1 MATRKRKTTR
11 KRATKKAKRAGTSV
25 FKLAARNKSYVAAK
39 KSAKKAAARQ
49 KAAWKKA
56 VSSARKKLR

>member
-1 MATRKRKTTR
+1 M
-11 KRATKKAKRAGTSV
+11 ATKKRKACKKRASKKTKRAGMSV
-25 FKLAARNKSYVAAK
+25 FKIASRNKSYVAAK

>member
-1 MATRKRKTTR
+1 MASKKRKTTR
-11 KRATKKAKRAGTSV
+11 KRATKKTKRAGTSV
-25 FKLAARNKSYVAAK
+25 FKIASRNKSYVAAK
-39 KSAKKAAARQ
+39 KAAKKAATRQ